1 MRPPEKDVFHDKD
14 DYVLDDFRRLGT
26 HVIPDVENGTFILLL
41 LLLASSSVV
50 SIKADIA
57 ITLAVY
63 CSFS

>member
-41 LLLASSSVV
+41 ASSSVV
-50 SIKADIA
+50 SIKADVA

>member
-41 LLLASSSVV
+41 LLASSSVV